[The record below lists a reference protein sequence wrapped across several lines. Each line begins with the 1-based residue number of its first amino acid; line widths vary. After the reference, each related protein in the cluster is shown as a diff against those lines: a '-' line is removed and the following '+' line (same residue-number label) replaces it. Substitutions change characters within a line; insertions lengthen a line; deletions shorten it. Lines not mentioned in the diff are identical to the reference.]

1 MLDIQIDYLGAAKTP
16 KKRKRYVEAGDCN
29 AQSLSLMSVE
39 QQQLLM
45 ECLKNG
51 QNARWDTWQKIAGI
65 ARKTLLEALA
75 KKLLNLGL
83 LCVYEEKRSG
93 EWWPYKTEFL
103 HFSAL
108 KQALDLPN
116 EDNQAAA
123 WKTLSNRL
131 QSQAG
136 EYIERLAA
144 LEQLAQMPVARAI
157 TRGHL
162 VLKLYV
168 WQADARQGTYR
179 DFSLFARDA
188 TKKIS
193 DVEWQWLDGLFDLAS
208 CGIVQHT
215 PLFYIAANLQLQN
228 VRGTIDLST
237 MPDFA
242 ALTPASLHSMTQAS
256 GAPHAWLLVENRTS
270 FERVAK
276 SRKPEEGVIWL
287 PGFPP
292 SWWKI
297 AVTHLLKLAPAPAKI
312 ACDPDPAG
320 IAIAL
325 SVMDLWAENG
335 LEAAPWR
342 MGVAELQSLKAR
354 QDLNQYDTKML
365 ASLLQKPLPSALKVL
380 AEFMQASKAKGEQEG
395 YL

>member
-1 MLDIQIDYLGAAKTP
+1 MLDIQTEYLGTAKTP
-16 KKRKRYVEAGDCN
+16 NKRKRYVEAGDCN
-29 AQSLSLMSVE
+29 TQALSLMSIE
-39 QQQLLM
+39 QQQLLV

-51 QNARWDTWQKIAGI
+51 QNARWDTWQKMAGI

-75 KKLLNLGL
+75 KKLFSLGL

-103 HFSAL
+103 HFSVL
-108 KQALDLPN
+108 KQALGLPN
-116 EDNQAAA
+116 EENQAAA
-123 WKTLSNRL
+123 WQALSEQL
-131 QSQAG
+131 QNQTGDA
-136 EYIERLAA
+136 IERLAA
-144 LEQLAQMPVARAI
+144 LEQLAQMPMARAI
-157 TRGHL
+157 TRGYL
-162 VLKLYV
+162 VLKLYD

-188 TKKIS
+188 TKKMS

-242 ALTPASLHSMTQAS
+242 ALTPTSLHSMTKAG
-256 GAPHAWLLVENRTS
+256 GAPDAWLLVENRTS
-270 FERVAK
+270 FERIAK
-276 SRKPEEGVIWL
+276 NRQANEGVIWL
-287 PGFPP
+287 PGFAP

-325 SVMDLWAENG
+325 SVMSLWAESG
-335 LEAAPWR
+335 LESAPWR
-342 MGVAELQSLKAR
+342 MGIAELQSLKAQ
-354 QDLNQYDTKML
+354 QDLNQYDDKML
-365 ASLLQKPLPSALKVL
+365 AKLLQNNLPEGLRVL
-380 AEFMQASKAKGEQEG
+380 AEHLQAHSIKGEQEG